1 AIKYNPSSFKSANI
15 PEKREEYM
23 NNIFNN
29 QFDKYSKKYTKL
41 SLILRLKIF
50 VARLINNKIR
60 RDNFEKTSK
69 S

>member
-1 AIKYNPSSFKSANI
+1 
-15 PEKREEYM
+15 M